1 MADNIKVIQP
11 HDPTIDRRVIYECN
25 FSVEID
31 VFQEFAAYLRQHMR
45 EILSLEDG
53 KLFDR
58 ATLCVAENE
67 GHDEDNRQHLCARYR
82 ARSRFRLQEYF
93 DKAGDRFR
101 KEMLARWGEKFEV
114 QRRILAVDC
123 IIE

>member
-1 MADNIKVIQP
+1 MGDVKVIQP
-11 HDPTIDRRVIYECN
+11 HDPAVDRRVIYECN
-25 FSVEID
+25 FAVDVD

-45 EILSLEDG
+45 EIISLG
-53 KLFDR
+53 GGNLFDR

-67 GHDEDNRQHLCARYR
+67 GQPDSDKQHLCARYR

-93 DKAGDRFR
+93 DKAGDRLR
-101 KEMLARWGEKFEV
+101 KDMLARWGGKFEV

>member
-1 MADNIKVIQP
+1 MADVKVIQP
-11 HDPTIDRRVIYECN
+11 HDPTVDRRVIYECN
-25 FSVEID
+25 FAVDVE

-45 EILSLEDG
+45 DIVGLEGG

-67 GHDEDNRQHLCARYR
+67 GEHEDNKQHLCARYR

-93 DKAGDRFR
+93 DKAGDRLR
-101 KEMLARWGEKFEV
+101 KDMLARWEGKFEV

-123 IIE
+123 VIE